1 MSFQVVVISLQT
13 MNEAMENGSQVT
25 YQDEDVLDPRPKA
38 IPILARNGLDFNPNI
53 SGVINREDIARL
65 EAENARMLKE
75 IEQMRVPL
83 GLVGLEDINLE

>member
-38 IPILARNGLDFNPNI
+38 IPILARNGLDFNPPQLVVY
-53 SGVINREDIARL
+53 GET
-65 EAENARMLKE
+65 
-75 IEQMRVPL
+75 
-83 GLVGLEDINLE
+83 GLRRSILDG